1 MVLDPHGGP
10 RASKQGS
17 TGTHGK
23 VKHMNRRTVGLIATA
38 GIIIVGAIVVAR
50 RDSGG
55 LSVETQPAARKA
67 VFRSSVTASGQ
78 IVAQRYADIG
88 SSVMGRLVE
97 LRVKEGDAVKAG
109 QIVARIDAV
118 QAAASATAANARVKG
133 AEADLRATADLL
145 QSAQADLDAALARA
159 QEAQLKLQRARD
171 LRKDGLVPQADLDS
185 ATAAA
190 DTAAAQV
197 KGAEAVIRRLRQ
209 GREAAERR
217 VAETRAD
224 AARVADVLAKT
235 DIVAPISGV
244 VTRLPVQEGEMV
256 VMGIQGQL
264 GTTLMTISDLA
275 AIDAEVKVAEADVL
289 RIRRGQTASV
299 TLEAIPG
306 VALAGRVVEIGASA
320 LPIAG
325 AGAAA
330 REFKVKVRLDNPDER
345 LRPGLTC
352 DAEVLTAERRNVLVV
367 PLQAVVV
374 RPDADGRERTG
385 VFVSDG
391 RAVRFQQVSTGLIGG
406 LDIEVSDLTEGT
418 PIVTGP
424 FQALRDLQDGQA
436 VRVRKTS

>member
-1 MVLDPHGGP
+1 M
-10 RASKQGS
+10 K
-17 TGTHGK
+17 
-23 VKHMNRRTVGLIATA
+23 RRTVGLLATA
-38 GIIIVGAIVVAR
+38 GIIVIGTVFVMR

-55 LSVETQPAARKA
+55 VEVETQPAARKA

-118 QAAASATAANARVKG
+118 QAAASASAANARVKG
-133 AEADLRATADLL
+133 SEADMRATADVL
-145 QSAQADLDAALARA
+145 QSAQADLDAARARA
-159 QEAQLKLQRARD
+159 QEAQLRLRRTRD
-171 LRKDGLVPQADLDS
+171 LLRDGLVPVAELDA
-185 ATAAA
+185 ATAASE
-190 DTAAAQV
+190 TAGAQV
-197 KGAEAVIRRLRQ
+197 KSAEAALRRLQQ

-224 AARVADVLAKT
+224 AMRVADLLAKT

-275 AIDAEVKVAEADVL
+275 SIDAEVKVAEADVL
-289 RIRRGQTASV
+289 RIQIDQKATV
-299 TLEAIPG
+299 TMEAIPG
-306 VALAGRVVEIGASA
+306 TSFTGRVVEIGASA

-325 AGAAA
+325 TGAAA
-330 REFKVKVRLDNPDER
+330 REFRVKVRLDNPDPR

-352 DAEVLTAERRNVLVV
+352 DAEVLTAERQHALVV

-374 RPDADGRERTG
+374 RPGKDGGELTG
-385 VFVSDG
+385 VFVADG
-391 RAVRFQQVSTGLIGG
+391 RAVRFQPVTPGLIGG
-406 LDIEVSDLTEGT
+406 LDIEVSGVSEGT

-424 FQALRDLQDGQA
+424 FQALRDLKDGQA
-436 VRVRKTS
+436 VRVRTSS

>member
-1 MVLDPHGGP
+1 
-10 RASKQGS
+10 
-17 TGTHGK
+17 
-23 VKHMNRRTVGLIATA
+23 MNRRTVGLAATA
-38 GIIIVGAIVVAR
+38 GIIIVGAVFVVR

-55 LSVETQPAARKA
+55 LAVDAQPAARKA

-109 QIVARIDAV
+109 QVVARIDAV
-118 QAAASATAANARVKG
+118 QAAASASAANARVKG
-133 AEADLRATADLL
+133 AEADLRGTAATL
-145 QSAQADLDAALARA
+145 QSAQAELDAAQSRE
-159 QEAQLKLQRARD
+159 QEAQLTLQRARD
-171 LRKDGLVPQADLDS
+171 LRKDGLLPAAELDS
-185 ATAAA
+185 AIAAA

-197 KGAEAVIRRLRQ
+197 RGAEAALRRLQQ
-209 GREAAERR
+209 GREAADRR
-217 VAETRAD
+217 VAEARAD
-224 AARVADVLAKT
+224 AARVADLLAKT

-289 RIRRGQTASV
+289 RIQLDQTATV

-306 VALAGRVVEIGASA
+306 VSLTGRVVEIGASA

-325 AGAAA
+325 SGAAA
-330 REFKVKVRLDNPDER
+330 REFRVKVRLDDPDVR

-352 DAEVLTAERRNVLVV
+352 DAEVLTAERQNVLVV

-374 RPDADGRERTG
+374 RTDMDGRERTG
-385 VFVSDG
+385 VFVAKD
-391 RAVRFQQVSTGLIGG
+391 RTVRFQPVTTGLIGG
-406 LDIEVSDLTEGT
+406 LDIEVSGVEEGT
-418 PIVTGP
+418 VIVTGP
-424 FQALRDLQDGQA
+424 YQALRDLKDGQA
-436 VRVRKTS
+436 VRARATS

>member
-1 MVLDPHGGP
+1 M
-10 RASKQGS
+10 K
-17 TGTHGK
+17 
-23 VKHMNRRTVGLIATA
+23 RRTVGLLATA
-38 GIIIVGAIVVAR
+38 GIIVIGAVFVMR

-55 LSVETQPAARKA
+55 VEVETQPAARKA

-118 QAAASATAANARVKG
+118 QAAASASAANARVKG
-133 AEADLRATADLL
+133 SEADMRATADVL
-145 QSAQADLDAALARA
+145 QSAQADLDAARARA
-159 QEAQLKLQRARD
+159 QEAQLRLRRTRD
-171 LRKDGLVPQADLDS
+171 LLRDGLVPVAELDA
-185 ATAAA
+185 ATAASE
-190 DTAAAQV
+190 TAGAQV
-197 KGAEAVIRRLRQ
+197 KSAEAALRRLQQ

-224 AARVADVLAKT
+224 AMRVADLLAKT

-275 AIDAEVKVAEADVL
+275 SIDAEVKVAEADVL
-289 RIRRGQTASV
+289 RIQIDQKATV
-299 TLEAIPG
+299 TMEAIPG
-306 VALAGRVVEIGASA
+306 TSFTGRVVEIGASA

-325 AGAAA
+325 TGAAA
-330 REFKVKVRLDNPDER
+330 REFRVKVRLDNPDPR

-352 DAEVLTAERRNVLVV
+352 DAEVLTAERQHALVV

-374 RPDADGRERTG
+374 RPGKDGGELTG
-385 VFVSDG
+385 VFVADG
-391 RAVRFQQVSTGLIGG
+391 RAVRFQPVTTGLIGG
-406 LDIEVSDLTEGT
+406 LDIEVSGVSEGT

-424 FQALRDLQDGQA
+424 FQALRDLKDGQA
-436 VRVRKTS
+436 VRVRTSS

>member
-1 MVLDPHGGP
+1 M
-10 RASKQGS
+10 R
-17 TGTHGK
+17 
-23 VKHMNRRTVGLIATA
+23 RRTVGLLATA
-38 GIIIVGAIVVAR
+38 GIIVIGTVFVMR

-55 LSVETQPAARKA
+55 VDVETQPAARKA
-67 VFRSSVTASGQ
+67 VFRSLVTASGQ

-118 QAAASATAANARVKG
+118 QAAASASAANARVKG
-133 AEADLRATADLL
+133 SEADMRATADVL
-145 QSAQADLDAALARA
+145 QSAQADLDAARARA
-159 QEAQLKLQRARD
+159 QEAQLRLRRTRD
-171 LRKDGLVPQADLDS
+171 LLRDGLVPVAELDA
-185 ATAAA
+185 ATAASE
-190 DTAAAQV
+190 TAGAQV
-197 KGAEAVIRRLRQ
+197 KSAEAALRRLQQ

-224 AARVADVLAKT
+224 ATRVADLLAKT

-275 AIDAEVKVAEADVL
+275 SIDAEVKVAEADVL
-289 RIRRGQTASV
+289 RIQIDQKATV
-299 TLEAIPG
+299 TMEAIPG
-306 VALAGRVVEIGASA
+306 TSFTGRVVEIGASA

-325 AGAAA
+325 TGAAA
-330 REFKVKVRLDNPDER
+330 REFRVKVRLDNPDPR

-352 DAEVLTAERRNVLVV
+352 DAEVLTAERQHALVV

-374 RPDADGRERTG
+374 RPGKDGGELTG
-385 VFVSDG
+385 VFVADG
-391 RAVRFQQVSTGLIGG
+391 RAVRFQPVTTGLIGG
-406 LDIEVSDLTEGT
+406 LDIEVSGVSEGT
-418 PIVTGP
+418 AIVTGP
-424 FQALRDLQDGQA
+424 FQALRDLKDGQA
-436 VRVRKTS
+436 VRVRTSS

>member
-1 MVLDPHGGP
+1 M
-10 RASKQGS
+10 
-17 TGTHGK
+17 
-23 VKHMNRRTVGLIATA
+23 ATA
-38 GIIIVGAIVVAR
+38 GIIIIGAAFVMR
-50 RDSGG
+50 RGG
-55 LSVETQPAARKA
+55 GGAAVDTQPAARKA
-67 VFRSSVTASGQ
+67 VFRSTVTASGQ

-133 AEADLRATADLL
+133 AEADLRATADSL
-145 QSAQADLDAALARA
+145 QAAQADVDAARARA
-159 QEAQLKLQRARD
+159 QEARLKLQRTRD
-171 LRKDGLVPQADLDS
+171 LRKDGLVPLAELDS
-185 ATAAA
+185 AVAGA

-197 KGAEAVIRRLRQ
+197 KAAEAALSRLQ
-209 GREAAERR
+209 QSREAAGGR
-217 VAETRAD
+217 VAESRAD
-224 AARVADVLAKT
+224 AARVADLLAKT
-235 DIVAPISGV
+235 DIVAPIAGV

-264 GTTLMTISDLA
+264 GTTIMTISDLA

-289 RIRRGQTASV
+289 RIQIGQPASV

-306 VALAGRVVEIGASA
+306 VPFTGRVVEVGASA
-320 LPIAG
+320 LPITG
-325 AGAAA
+325 TGAAA
-330 REFKVKVRLDNPDER
+330 REFRVKVRLDNPDGR

-352 DAEVLTAERRNVLVV
+352 DAEILTAERQNVLVV

-374 RPDADGRERTG
+374 RPGPDGKDRTG
-385 VFVSDG
+385 VFVAG
-391 RAVRFQQVSTGLIGG
+391 GETVRFQSVTTGLIGG
-406 LDIEVSDLTEGT
+406 LDIEVSGVAEGS

-436 VRVRKTS
+436 VRAARAS